1 MLPPKATALVALMIV
16 LVNLSILGVMALG
29 RFQLNVSSLLNLIMA
44 VGFSVARP
52 PRPTAAS
59 RATPRPQDFSAHI
72 AYACAH
78 NVRRG
83 GDVQRAVR
91 GALEDLGASVLNGG
105 LSTLLAVTV
114 LAFSDYYAY
123 FQMFIMFLA
132 MVLSGLLHGLVLLP
146 ALFLILF

>member
-1 MLPPKATALVALMIV
+1 VE
-16 LVNLSILGVMALG
+16 S
-29 RFQLNVSSLLNLIMA
+29 
-44 VGFSVARP
+44 
-52 PRPTAAS
+52 
-59 RATPRPQDFSAHI
+59 
-72 AYACAH
+72 
-78 NVRRG
+78 
-83 GDVQRAVR
+83 AVR